1 MIALGKFSE
10 LEVLRQ
16 VEQGMYLDAGP
27 LGDILLPNRYI
38 PEGLE
43 VGEDV
48 RVFLYCDS
56 MDRPIA
62 TTETPLAQADEFAFL
77 QVKEVNDFGA
87 FLDWGLTKDLIV
99 PFREQNSPMEAGEF
113 YVVRVYVDSTTD
125 RMVATSRLG
134 RYLKKEN
141 EMLKEGEEVSV
152 MVVSEAENG
161 YRVIVEEE
169 YWGRIYANEIFQP
182 IKSGDRLTAYVKKIR
197 EDKLLD
203 ISLQRN
209 NHEEVSTAAQTI
221 LDKVKEAG
229 GLLALTDKSSPE
241 LIYEELKM
249 SKKAFKRTIGMLY
262 KQRLVALEKEGIRL
276 IPKESRIVKKK

>member
-87 FLDWGLTKDLIV
+87 FLDWGLSKDLIV
-99 PFREQNSPMEAGEF
+99 PFREQNSPMVAGES
-113 YVVRVYVDSTTD
+113 YVVRVYVDATTD

-141 EMLKEGEEVSV
+141 ETLKEGQEVNII
-152 MVVSEAENG
+152 VVSEAENG
-161 YRVIVEEE
+161 YRVIVEDE

-182 IKSGDRLTAYVKKIR
+182 IKSGDALKAYVKKIR
-197 EDKLLD
+197 EDKLID
-203 ISLQRN
+203 ISLQKN
-209 NHEEVSTAAQTI
+209 DFEELSAAAQSI
-221 LDKVKEAG
+221 LDKIKEAG
-229 GLLALTDKSSPE
+229 GLLPLTDKSSPE
-241 LIYEELKM
+241 LIYSELQM
-249 SKKAFKRTIGMLY
+249 SKKAFKRTVGILY
-262 KQRLVALEKEGIRL
+262 KKRRVVLEEEGIR
-276 IPKESRIVKKK
+276 IVPQESRISRKK